1 MIWINALVVSL
12 VIFGTKFVA
21 VDSTSSSSALV
32 CEGSQLT
39 IKCDKGLINVIKANY
54 GRLSSCEC
62 NFNGIAPIYTTNC
75 MSTNSVEI
83 VKAKCSNKPT
93 CSVHA
98 TNEVFGD
105 PCFDTHKYLEVE
117 YQCIESTSA
126 HVCEGNMLN
135 ITCDKGLIDVIEA
148 NYGRLSRSQCTHN
161 DNEPQPI
168 YTTICISPNS
178 LNILKAQCSNKPSC
192 SVQAKNEVFGDP
204 CDGTS
209 KYLQVEYR
217 CIENREY
224 SRTAIVCEV
233 SNLSIACEPG
243 ETIIIL
249 DANYG
254 RTSSARCGSSQN
266 TKCKSPN
273 SFEIV
278 SLKCTGEEK
287 CTVSATN
294 NVFGDPCDGTPK
306 YLEVKYVCVKRRPC
320 KGWVF

>member
-1 MIWINALVVSL
+1 
-12 VIFGTKFVA
+12 
-21 VDSTSSSSALV
+21 
-32 CEGSQLT
+32 
-39 IKCDKGLINVIKANY
+39 
-54 GRLSSCEC
+54 
-62 NFNGIAPIYTTNC
+62 
-75 MSTNSVEI
+75 
-83 VKAKCSNKPT
+83 
-93 CSVHA
+93 
-98 TNEVFGD
+98 
-105 PCFDTHKYLEVE
+105 
-117 YQCIESTSA
+117 
-126 HVCEGNMLN
+126 MLN

-217 CIENREY
+217 CIENRKWIGNILMVSSAMYSFIIRSTGEY
-224 SRTAIVCEV
+224 SRTAIACEV

-254 RTSSARCGSSQN
+254 RTSSAKCGSSQN

-273 SFEIV
+273 SFQIV